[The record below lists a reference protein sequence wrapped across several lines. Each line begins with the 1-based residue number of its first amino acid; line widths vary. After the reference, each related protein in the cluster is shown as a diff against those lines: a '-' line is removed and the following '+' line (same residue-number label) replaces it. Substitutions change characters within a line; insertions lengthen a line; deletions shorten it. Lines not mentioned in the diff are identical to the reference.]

1 MPKSLILYRHAKSDW
16 GAEYGSDHD
25 RPLNERGIDS
35 AEIMGKVLALANQ
48 IPELVITSTAK
59 RAKETLILSVES
71 GEWKCDVEEN
81 ERIYHEDTGA
91 VIEII
96 KSVPNKYDNIMLVGH
111 EPKWS
116 MLTSM
121 LISGGQVNFP
131 TACMAKIEFDIN
143 SWEYVDSRPGILKW
157 LLQPAFFR
165 KGDFKF

>member
-16 GAEYGSDHD
+16 GAESNSDHE

-48 IPELVITSTAK
+48 VPELVITSTAV

-71 GEWKCDVEEN
+71 GEWKCDVEEDS
-81 ERIYHEDTGA
+81 RIYHEDTST

-96 KSVPNKYDNIMLVGH
+96 KSVSNKYDDIMLVGH

-116 MLTSM
+116 MLASTF
-121 LISGGQVNFP
+121 IGGGQINFP

-143 SWEYVDSRPGILKW
+143 NWEFVDARQGILKW
-157 LLQPAFFR
+157 LLQPSFFR
-165 KGDFKF
+165 KGKFEF